1 MTTGLH
7 ALHVIAGALFLAIAL
22 YRMVKDSFTT
32 EHHLGLEKAAA
43 YWHLVDVVWL
53 ALFLLLF
60 YLKSVFIILLISLVI
75 VIGAISSLYC
85 LFHMPFALLL
95 LLALLPLTPVMLHGM
110 GQMV

>member
-1 MTTGLH
+1 LNINRNWAEVTIADSVLGSTFYMTTGLH

-53 ALFLLLF
+53 ALFLLF
-60 YLKSVFIILLISLVI
+60 Y
-75 VIGAISSLYC
+75 C
-85 LFHMPFALLL
+85 W
-95 LLALLPLTPVMLHGM
+95 
-110 GQMV
+110 